1 MAAQTTVLCLF
12 REPLPA
18 GKVEIA
24 ILNIECVAEAHV
36 WDSDRRIVEININP
50 PQQSAFQQ
58 GWQHFKGAVKVAV
71 NGALWKSEDPTGVAE
86 LVIPADFTGES
97 SSPTDRDGSRE
108 TGQILAK
115 QQSSWL
121 GLDGVEHWV

>member
-1 MAAQTTVLCLF
+1 MAAQNTVLCLF

-50 PQQSAFQQ
+50 PKQSSLQK
-58 GWQHFKGAVKVAV
+58 GWQFIKVAV
-71 NGALWKSEDPTGVAE
+71 NGELGKSEDPTGVAE
-86 LVIPADFTGES
+86 LGIPADFTGES
-97 SSPTDRDGSRE
+97 SSPTDRQGSRE
-108 TGQILAK
+108 NSQILAK
-115 QQSSWL
+115 QLSSWL
-121 GLDGVEHWV
+121 GIDCVVNL

>member
-50 PQQSAFQQ
+50 PKQSSFQK
-58 GWQHFKGAVKVAV
+58 GWQFIKGAV
-71 NGALWKSEDPTGVAE
+71 NGALWKSDDPTGVAE
-86 LVIPADFTGES
+86 LVIPADFTGKS
-97 SSPTDRDGSRE
+97 SSPRDREGLRE
-108 TGQILAK
+108 NNKILAK
-115 QQSSWL
+115 EKSSWL
-121 GLDGVEHWV
+121 SIDCVVNL